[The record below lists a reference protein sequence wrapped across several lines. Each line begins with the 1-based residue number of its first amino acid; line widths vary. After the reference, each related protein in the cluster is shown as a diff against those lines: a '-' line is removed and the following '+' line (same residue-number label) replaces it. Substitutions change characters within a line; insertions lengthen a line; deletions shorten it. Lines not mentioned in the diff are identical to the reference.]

1 MSRLR
6 DMIFSEDVYWYSVCL
21 FLEKETILKKM
32 LLSKQQIFK
41 AFQLLIKVK
50 KCENRVH
57 KIEDNGSFDIDK
69 ILPVGQVAKM
79 VCMK

>member
-1 MSRLR
+1 M
-6 DMIFSEDVYWYSVCL
+6 
-21 FLEKETILKKM
+21 
-32 LLSKQQIFK
+32 
-41 AFQLLIKVK
+41 LIKVK

-79 VCMK
+79 VCMKW